1 MTYKS
6 ILFIKTFGCQMNVN
20 DSEYIIGQLEQL
32 GYSTTE
38 DIFKSNL
45 ILLNTCCV
53 RAKVEQK
60 IYSLIGKIKKMKEN
74 NPNVILGICGCMAQK
89 EKENIFERAP
99 YVDFIFS
106 PSQVNNLEEI
116 INTVKYGNKKYI
128 YCENT
133 PEFSFNHVPVK
144 RESKISAWIQIM
156 RGCNNYC
163 SYCVVPYTRGPE
175 QSRGVSEIMSEVNIL
190 AKDKY
195 KEIFLLGQNVNSY
208 GNDLSQS
215 ATFSKLLESL
225 NNINGIERIRFTTSH
240 PKDFSFDLIKTI
252 KKCNRIC
259 NHIHLP
265 IQSGSTKILKM
276 MNRKYDINYYKNTI
290 KEIRNNI
297 DNIAI
302 TTDVMVGFPGE
313 TEEDFMDTLRAF
325 KEIEFDEAYTF
336 IYSNRENAIASLLP
350 DQVPLQVKKERL
362 WKLIDLQKEISA
374 KINKKLEGEILE
386 VLVEKKSKKHIE
398 NQFSGRTG
406 TNKTV
411 VFTSK
416 QDLLGK
422 LVKVKIIKSS
432 PWTLYGELIY

>member
-1 MTYKS
+1 MTYKPK
-6 ILFIKTFGCQMNVN
+6 LYVKTFGCQMNVN
-20 DSEYIIGQLEQL
+20 DSEYIAGQLVKF
-32 GYSTTE
+32 GYSLTE

-60 IYSLIGKIKKMKEN
+60 IYSLIGKIKKIKEN
-74 NPNVILGICGCMAQK
+74 NSDVVLGICGCMAQK

-116 INTVKYGNKKYI
+116 INIVKYGNRKYI
-128 YCENT
+128 SCGNT
-133 PEFSFNHVPVK
+133 PEFSSDNVPIK
-144 RESKISAWIQIM
+144 RGSKISAWIQIM

-175 QSRGVSEIMSEVNIL
+175 QSRGVSEILSEVKNL
-190 AKDKY
+190 AKNEY

-208 GNDLSQS
+208 GNDLSRPV
-215 ATFSKLLESL
+215 TFSKLLELL
-225 NNINGIERIRFTTSH
+225 NNINGIERIRYTTSH
-240 PKDFSFDLIKTI
+240 PKDFSFDLIETI
-252 KKCNRIC
+252 KNCNKVC

-265 IQSGSTKILKM
+265 IQSGSSKILKM
-276 MNRKYDINYYKNTI
+276 MNRKYDINYYKNI
-290 KEIRNNI
+290 VKEIRNNI
-297 DNIAI
+297 DDAAI

-313 TEEDFMDTLRAF
+313 TDDDFMDTLRAF

-350 DQVPLQVKKERL
+350 DQVPLKLKKERL
-362 WKLIDLQKEISA
+362 WRLIELQKDIST
-374 KINKKLEGEILE
+374 KINKKLEGELFE
-386 VLVEKKSKKHIE
+386 VLGDKKSKRNIE

-416 QDLLGK
+416 QDLLGE

-432 PWTLYGELIY
+432 AWTLYGELIE

>member
-1 MTYKS
+1 MTYKPK
-6 ILFIKTFGCQMNVN
+6 LYIKTFGCQMNVN
-20 DSEYIIGQLEQL
+20 DSEYIVGQLVKL

-60 IYSLIGKIKKMKEN
+60 IFSLIGKIKKIKES
-74 NPNVILGICGCMAQK
+74 NPDVILGICGCMAQK

-106 PSQVNNLEEI
+106 PSQINNVKEIVNTI
-116 INTVKYGNKKYI
+116 KYGNKKYI
-128 YCENT
+128 SCENT
-133 PEFSFNHVPVK
+133 PEFSFNHIPVK

-175 QSRGVSEIMSEVNIL
+175 QSRGVSEILSEVKNL

-195 KEIFLLGQNVNSY
+195 KEMFLLGQNVNSY
-208 GNDLSQS
+208 GKDLSQPV
-215 ATFSKLLESL
+215 TFSELLELL
-225 NNINGIERIRFTTSH
+225 NDINGIERIRFTTSH

-252 KKCNRIC
+252 KKCNKIC

-265 IQSGSTKILKM
+265 IQSGSSKILKM
-276 MNRKYDINYYKNTI
+276 MNRKYDIDYYKNII

-325 KEIEFDEAYTF
+325 KEIEFEEAYTF

-362 WKLIDLQKEISA
+362 WKLIDLQKEIST

-386 VLVEKKSKKHIE
+386 VLVDKKSKKHIE
-398 NQFSGRTG
+398 NQFSGRTE

-411 VFTSK
+411 VFTGK

-422 LVKVKIIKSS
+422 LVNVKIIKSS
-432 PWTLYGELIY
+432 PWTLYGELI

>member
-1 MTYKS
+1 MTYKPK
-6 ILFIKTFGCQMNVN
+6 LFIKTFGCQMNVN

-60 IYSLIGKIKKMKEN
+60 IYSLIGKIKKIKEN

-89 EKENIFERAP
+89 EKENIFERVP

-128 YCENT
+128 SCENT
-133 PEFSFNHVPVK
+133 PEFSFNHIPVK

-175 QSRGVSEIMSEVNIL
+175 QSRGVSEIISEVKIL

-195 KEIFLLGQNVNSY
+195 KEIYLLGQNVNSY

-276 MNRKYDINYYKNTI
+276 MNRKYDINYYKNII

-313 TEEDFMDTLRAF
+313 TEDNFMDTLRAF

-362 WKLIDLQKEISA
+362 WKLIDLQKEIST

-386 VLVEKKSKKHIE
+386 VLVDKKSKKHIE
-398 NQFSGRTG
+398 NQFSGRTE

-432 PWTLYGELIY
+432 PWTLYGELI

>member
-116 INTVKYGNKKYI
+116 INTVKYDNKKYI
-128 YCENT
+128 SCDNT
-133 PEFSFNHVPVK
+133 PEFSFNHIPLK